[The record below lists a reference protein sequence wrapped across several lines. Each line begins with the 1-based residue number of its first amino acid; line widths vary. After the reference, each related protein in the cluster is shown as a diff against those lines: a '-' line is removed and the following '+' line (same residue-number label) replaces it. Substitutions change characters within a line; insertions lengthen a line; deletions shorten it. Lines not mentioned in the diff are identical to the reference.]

1 MDDQTLIDSQSNLQ
15 AICQR
20 KDLFEG
26 VQTVSHAV
34 SGRSTLPIL
43 SHIHIQSMVNSLRLI
58 ATDMEIS
65 ISLDIPAR
73 VQDPG
78 AITAPAKFL
87 AELLGTFP
95 EDDITLQMEPN
106 HSVSIHCDRS
116 DYVIPGLPAEEYP
129 RLPEVP
135 DTVHFT
141 IQQKVLKDVI
151 RKTIFAVSIEET
163 RPILK
168 GILINLSY
176 DCARF
181 VATDTHRLAI
191 RKVNLSVNEGDE
203 QPVTSRVK
211 LSETTGEE
219 FHNAIVPARA
229 LNELQRILLDEPGEV
244 MVCIAEGQIQFTTP
258 NGIKLIAKLIEGQF
272 PNYER
277 VIPESHTRKL
287 TLQTVPMQQAVR
299 RASFVAREDAN
310 RIVLQILDDELEVSA
325 NSSLGQALEKVE
337 AIREGDDVKIAFNS
351 KYVMDMLGVLDSDGF
366 LLEITEQLKPAIIRP
381 VIKDEKGDPNDYICI
396 LMPMQIV

>member
-73 VQDPG
+73 VQEPG

-87 AELLGTFP
+87 ADLLGTFP
-95 EDDITLQMEPN
+95 DEDVTLQTEPN

-141 IQQKVLKDVI
+141 IQQNLLKDVI
-151 RKTIFAVSIEET
+151 RQTIFAVSIEET

-168 GILINLSY
+168 GILINLTS
-176 DCARF
+176 DSARF

-191 RKVNLSVNEGDE
+191 RKVSLIKPGDQAEG
-203 QPVTSRVK
+203 SRVK
-211 LSETTGEE
+211 LSDTNGEE
-219 FHNAIVPARA
+219 SRNAIVPSRA
-229 LNELQRILLDEPGEV
+229 LSELQRVLTDESGDV
-244 MVCIAEGQIQFTTP
+244 LVCIAEGQIQFTTP
-258 NGIKLIAKLIEGQF
+258 NGIKLIARLIEGQF

-287 TLQTVPMQQAVR
+287 TLQTVPLQQAVR
-299 RASFVAREDAN
+299 RASFVAKEDAN
-310 RIVLQILDDELEVSA
+310 RIVLQTLDEELEVTA

-337 AIREGDDVKIAFNS
+337 VIREGDDVKIAFNS
-351 KYVMDMLGVLDSDGF
+351 KYVLDMLGVLDSDGLF
-366 LLEITEQLKPAIIRP
+366 LEITEQLKPAIVRP
-381 VIKDEKGDPNDYICI
+381 VIKDEKGDPSDYLCI

>member
-1 MDDQTLIDSQSNLQ
+1 
-15 AICQR
+15 
-20 KDLFEG
+20 
-26 VQTVSHAV
+26 
-34 SGRSTLPIL
+34 
-43 SHIHIQSMVNSLRLI
+43 
-58 ATDMEIS
+58 
-65 ISLDIPAR
+65 
-73 VQDPG
+73 
-78 AITAPAKFL
+78 
-87 AELLGTFP
+87 
-95 EDDITLQMEPN
+95 MEPN

-129 RLPEVP
+129 RLPEVT

-203 QPVTSRVK
+203 QPATSRVK

-258 NGIKLIAKLIEGQF
+258 NGIKLITKLIEGQF